1 MLRIV
6 NVSYIIQYSSIR
18 ILYKGVH
25 MT

>member
-6 NVSYIIQYSSIR
+6 NVSYIIQYSNTR
-18 ILYKGVH
+18 IISKGVH